1 MSEEIELVL
10 YLVRHG
16 ESVSNAGQTDSLAS
30 YELKSDS
37 PLSKKGERQAELLGE
52 YFAEYPLDCLFSS
65 GLRRALQ
72 TAYQVGIHQ
81 PENGA
86 KQVEVHKIFT
96 ERNTGSDS
104 RSRSI
109 EEICSELPIM
119 TLAQGTKPEDG
130 TIHHGDDDTDEM
142 TFARAQAAVKYLR
155 DRFRNGEKVMVVA
168 HAAFITDMYLAM
180 LGLDRVQRFDPSFY
194 NTGITKIVFFKE
206 GTAPFGDIYQV
217 YHNAVPHLY
226 GEMPEFRF

>member
-1 MSEEIELVL
+1 MAEIELEL

-16 ESVSNAGQTDSLAS
+16 ESMSNIGADGELS

-37 PLSKKGERQAELLGE
+37 PLSPKGERQAELLGE
-52 YFAEYPLDCLFSS
+52 YFADYPLDHLLAS
-65 GLRRALQ
+65 GLRRALK
-72 TAYQVGIHQ
+72 TAYHVGIRQ

-96 ERNTGSDS
+96 ERNTEC

-109 EEICSELPIM
+109 EEIQQELPIM
-119 TLAQGTKPEDG
+119 IPAVGTKPEDG
-130 TIHHGDDDTDEM
+130 TVHQGKDDTDEM
-142 TFARAQAAVKYLR
+142 TFARAQEAVKYLR
-155 DRFRNGEKVMVVA
+155 ERFRNGEKVMVVA
-168 HAAFITDMYLAM
+168 HAAFITDMYLVM
-180 LGLDRVQRFDPSFY
+180 LGLEGHQKFDPTFH

-206 GTAPFGDIYQV
+206 GTAPYADIYQV
-217 YHNAVPHLY
+217 YHNAVPHLC